1 MLIMQKILIYAASN
15 VKITVPLLLGAH
27 FRPLVQTGCSVFNAA
42 NTLPA
47 FLSILIKLTR
57 SHFNIVAFIL
67 IYNSLL
73 LISPQ
78 HMTIITLSAISNVM
92 KDFASSFCLF
102 EVSTV
107 GPIFTFLKERITK
120 INSITEAFKI

>member
-15 VKITVPLLLGAH
+15 VKTTVPLLLRAH
-27 FRPLVQTGCSVFNAA
+27 FHPLIQTGCSVFNAA

-57 SHFNIVAFIL
+57 SHFTFIAIIL
-67 IYNSLL
+67 KYNSLL

-78 HMTIITLSAISNVM
+78 HMTIIILSAISNVM
-92 KDFASSFCLF
+92 KDFASSSCLF
-102 EVSTV
+102 EVATV
-107 GPIFTFLKERITK
+107 GPLFTFLKERIAK

>member
-27 FRPLVQTGCSVFNAA
+27 SRPLVQTGCSVFNTA

-47 FLSILIKLTR
+47 FLGILIKLTR
-57 SHFNIVAFIL
+57 SHFIFVAFIL

-78 HMTIITLSAISNVM
+78 HMTVIILSAISNVM

-107 GPIFTFLKERITK
+107 GPIFTFLKERIAK
-120 INSITEAFKI
+120 INSIREAFKI

>member
-27 FRPLVQTGCSVFNAA
+27 FCPLTQTGCSVFITA

-57 SHFNIVAFIL
+57 SHFTFVAITQM
-67 IYNSLL
+67 YNSLL

-78 HMTIITLSAISNVM
+78 HMTIIILSGISNVM
-92 KDFASSFCLF
+92 KEFASSFCLF

-107 GPIFTFLKERITK
+107 GPIFTFLKKRIAK
-120 INSITEAFKI
+120 INSVTEAFKI

>member
-15 VKITVPLLLGAH
+15 VKTTVPLLLRAH
-27 FRPLVQTGCSVFNAA
+27 FHPLIQTGCSVFNAT

-57 SHFNIVAFIL
+57 SHFTFIAIIL
-67 IYNSLL
+67 KYNSLL

-78 HMTIITLSAISNVM
+78 HMTIIILSAISNVM
-92 KDFASSFCLF
+92 KDFASSSCLF

-107 GPIFTFLKERITK
+107 GPIFTFLKERIAE
-120 INSITEAFKI
+120 INSITEGFKI

>member
-27 FRPLVQTGCSVFNAA
+27 FCPLTQTGCCVFITA
-42 NTLPA
+42 NTLAA

-57 SHFNIVAFIL
+57 SHFTFVAITQM
-67 IYNSLL
+67 YNSLL

-78 HMTIITLSAISNVM
+78 HMTIIILSGISNVM
-92 KDFASSFCLF
+92 KEFASSFCLF

-107 GPIFTFLKERITK
+107 GPIFTFLKKRIAK
-120 INSITEAFKI
+120 INSVTEAFKI